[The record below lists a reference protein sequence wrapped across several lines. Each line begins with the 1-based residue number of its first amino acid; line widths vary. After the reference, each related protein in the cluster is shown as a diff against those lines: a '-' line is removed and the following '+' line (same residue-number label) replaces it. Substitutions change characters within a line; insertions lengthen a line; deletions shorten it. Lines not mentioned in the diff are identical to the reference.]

1 MSHFELENVSPATV
15 NAADV
20 KNIQCLKG
28 TMKANANFLL
38 YKLKHL
44 TLSVTGAGALEEKW
58 VRGHCL
64 FGGAA
69 PCCAATRSGNLQRRW
84 VTLLFPK

>member
-1 MSHFELENVSPATV
+1 MSHFELENVSPASV

-20 KNIQCLKG
+20 KNIQCLKS
-28 TMKANANFLL
+28 TMKENANVLL
-38 YKLKHL
+38 HKLKHL
-44 TLSVTGAGALEEKW
+44 TLSVTGAGALEEKR
-58 VRGHCL
+58 VRGPCL

-69 PCCAATRSGNLQRRW
+69 PCCAAACSGNLQRRW